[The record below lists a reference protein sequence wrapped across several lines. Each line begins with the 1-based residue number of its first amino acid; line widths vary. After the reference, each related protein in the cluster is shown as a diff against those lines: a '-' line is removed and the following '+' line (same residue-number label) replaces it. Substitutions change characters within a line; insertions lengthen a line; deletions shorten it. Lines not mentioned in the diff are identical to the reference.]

1 MVFRDAGASNE
12 GASRSGVC
20 PEPFSFMTKPFLIPN
35 SRSLSTAISVPDS
48 IPPKGNA
55 TDMSAIAKTIHFRD
69 AITGMALF
77 YSP

>member
-1 MVFRDAGASNE
+1 
-12 GASRSGVC
+12 
-20 PEPFSFMTKPFLIPN
+20 MTKPFLIPN